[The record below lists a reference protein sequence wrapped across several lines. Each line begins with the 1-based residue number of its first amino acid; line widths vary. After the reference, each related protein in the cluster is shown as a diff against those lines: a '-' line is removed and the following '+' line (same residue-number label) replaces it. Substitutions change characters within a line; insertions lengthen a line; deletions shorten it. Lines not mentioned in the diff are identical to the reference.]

1 MATEEAPEPAEPK
14 KPKKKGG
21 LSLPILIGGGILLV
35 VLAFALG
42 LALRLTMFKEP
53 VDITESPTLLRFET
67 VYTGPG
73 DFSLLRVEVHFSS
86 AEAASELKQDR
97 REMTV
102 RQFRQ
107 VIDLVFRTAGAS
119 AFARSENALVPT
131 GRAKER
137 LMSALEEKA
146 RGLSA
151 DLNEKQ
157 GRVIVAVNLYI
168 PTD

>member
-21 LSLPILIGGGILLV
+21 PSLPILIGAGLLLV

-42 LALRLTMFKEP
+42 LALRLTMFNEP
-53 VDITESPTLLRFET
+53 VDDTESATLLRFET

-73 DFSLLRVEVHFSS
+73 DYSLLRVEVHFSS

-97 REMTV
+97 RERTV
-102 RQFRQ
+102 QQFRRA
-107 VIDLVFRTAGAS
+107 IDLVFRTAGAS

-131 GRAKER
+131 GRAEER
-137 LMSALEEKA
+137 MVSALEEQA
-146 RGLSA
+146 RNLSA
-151 DLNEKQ
+151 DLKKKK
-157 GRVIVAVNLYI
+157 GRVIVAVNLYF